1 VCIRA
6 CCTVHSSSDLARTCI
21 SSAAVSSTTCRSLT
35 LVHNVHSASY
45 CMRYCTT
52 VICLQHC
59 KAGDYTRFWSVF
71 AKFGK
76 VFSEEAQALLQT
88 MLVFD
93 PAQRVSF
100 EDISKDPWLKGT
112 TYSAEQL
119 EVLLYT
125 YTARVT
131 RLQLLFTLFC
141 FLSTADCCSAS
152 SDACDSVSRSWKTVY
167 ACIYTTL

>member
-1 VCIRA
+1 MYIMHRTVCA
-6 CCTVHSSSDLARTCI
+6 TAL
-21 SSAAVSSTTCRSLT
+21 L
-35 LVHNVHSASY
+35 Y
-45 CMRYCTT
+45 
-52 VICLQHC
+52 CLQHC
-59 KAGDYTRFWSVF
+59 KAGDYTSFWSVF

-152 SDACDSVSRSWKTVY
+152 SDACDSVSRSWRQSMHAYIQHCKRH
-167 ACIYTTL
+167 CISRCRTATGCH